1 MANEELDREFI
12 EHQRARL
19 EELRAQLVGVRDGA
33 QEDRRDLAE
42 QQEDFTQ
49 HDSGDMSYSLFTSE
63 VDATLE
69 RQVGRRLERVQRALR
84 KIEEGTYGLSDD
96 SGEPIPR
103 GRLEAVPEAVRTVE
117 EQGRDREAYRHR
129 GGQV

>member
-1 MANEELDREFI
+1 MANEELDREFV

-96 SGEPIPR
+96 SGEPIPK
-103 GRLEAVPEAVRTVE
+103 GRLEALPQAVRTVE
-117 EQGRDREAYRHR
+117 EQGRDGEAYRHR
-129 GGQV
+129 DGQI

>member
-1 MANEELDREFI
+1 MANEELDREFV

-69 RQVGRRLERVQRALR
+69 RQVERRLERVQRALR

-129 GGQV
+129 GGQI

>member
-1 MANEELDREFI
+1 MANEELDGEFI

-33 QEDRRDLAE
+33 QDDRRDLAE

-49 HDSGDMSYSLFTSE
+49 HDSGDTSHSLFTSE

-69 RQVGRRLERVQRALR
+69 RQVGRRLDRVQRALR
-84 KIEEGTYGLSDD
+84 GIEEGTYGLSDD

-103 GRLEAVPEAVRTVE
+103 GRL
-117 EQGRDREAYRHR
+117 
-129 GGQV
+129 

>member
-1 MANEELDREFI
+1 MANEEPDREFV
-12 EHQRARL
+12 ERQRARL
-19 EELRAQLVGVRDGA
+19 EELRAELVRVRDSSR
-33 QEDRRDLAE
+33 EDRRDLAE

-69 RQVGRRLERVQRALR
+69 EQVGRRLRNVERALG
-84 KIEEGTYGLSDD
+84 KIGEGTYGLSDD
-96 SGEPIPR
+96 SGESILR

-129 GGQV
+129 GGQI